1 MFRRSSGFRAALGI
15 VFVIFLSTSL
25 FADTIRLKDGSLI
38 KGTIVSF
45 ADGRFVV
52 VIGDGARR
60 RELSLAADEIASI
73 EFDPQS
79 TFGNRSASNGQSG
92 AILPVSTKTPPQ
104 VVVSDR
110 TSQQAQGSTPP
121 RIANETATNRSQD
134 PDNETAA
141 NSSQRSTPPVA
152 EPSPQPATP
161 PSIADSSAVKPIS
174 LSLKVLAD
182 NTANGWTNSG
192 FVVKRG
198 QRIRVSGSGSVS
210 LGHGNSSTP
219 SGLPD
224 LEDDQKLLKAVPTGA
239 LIAVIGDD
247 NNDFIYIGAS
257 REFTAARDGAL
268 YLGVNEG
275 NLTDNKGSY
284 DVKIEILPDR

>member
-104 VVVSDR
+104 G
-110 TSQQAQGSTPP
+110 A
-121 RIANETATNRSQD
+121 
-134 PDNETAA
+134 
-141 NSSQRSTPPVA
+141 
-152 EPSPQPATP
+152 
-161 PSIADSSAVKPIS
+161 S
-174 LSLKVLAD
+174 LSPKPTWSSMPMVHSLTIVAWE
-182 NTANGWTNSG
+182 AA
-192 FVVKRG
+192 
-198 QRIRVSGSGSVS
+198 SVRRS
-210 LGHGNSSTP
+210 AP
-219 SGLPD
+219 
-224 LEDDQKLLKAVPTGA
+224 Q
-239 LIAVIGDD
+239 
-247 NNDFIYIGAS
+247 
-257 REFTAARDGAL
+257 
-268 YLGVNEG
+268 
-275 NLTDNKGSY
+275 
-284 DVKIEILPDR
+284 

>member
-1 MFRRSSGFRAALGI
+1 MFRSFGIRAAVGI
-15 VFVIFLSTSL
+15 AFVLCLSTAL

-45 ADGRFVV
+45 AGGRFVI

-60 RELSLAADEIASI
+60 RELSLDAAEIASI
-73 EFDPQS
+73 EFDPHS
-79 TFGNRSASNGQSG
+79 ALANRSASSDRQSG
-92 AILPVSTKTPPQ
+92 AIVPVSTKNPPQ
-104 VVVSDR
+104 VV
-110 TSQQAQGSTPP
+110 TSERNPP
-121 RIANETATNRSQD
+121 MIANEVPSDTQQGPTNPS
-134 PDNETAA
+134 AG
-141 NSSQRSTPPVA
+141 NSTPRSTQPVA
-152 EPSPQPATP
+152 RPSPELATP
-161 PSIADSSAVKPIS
+161 PSISEMGAAKPIS

-182 NTANGWTNSG
+182 STSNGWTNSG

-198 QRIRVSGSGSVS
+198 QRIRISGDGSVS
-210 LGHGNSSTP
+210 LGHGNTSTP

-224 LEDDQKLLKAVPTGA
+224 LDDNQKLLKAVPTGA

-247 NNDFIYIGAS
+247 NNDFIYVGES

-275 NLTDNKGSY
+275 DLTDNKGSY
-284 DVKIEILPDR
+284 DVKIEILTDK

>member
-1 MFRRSSGFRAALGI
+1 MFRRSSGFRAVLSILFALC
-15 VFVIFLSTSL
+15 LSASL

-45 ADGRFVV
+45 TDGRFVV
-52 VIGDGARR
+52 VVGEGARR

-73 EFDPQS
+73 EFDPHSALANQ
-79 TFGNRSASNGQSG
+79 SASNRQTG
-92 AILPVSTKTPPQ
+92 AIVPVSTKNPPQ
-104 VVVSDR
+104 VVLTDKSTQIQKSIPPKISNGPASVS
-110 TSQQAQGSTPP
+110 QPKSTNPS
-121 RIANETATNRSQD
+121 ETAR
-134 PDNETAA
+134 
-141 NSSQRSTPPVA
+141 SSQPA
-152 EPSPQPATP
+152 AKPSPEPVTP
-161 PSIADSSAVKPIS
+161 PSLGDSSTAKPIS
-174 LSLKVLAD
+174 LTLKVLAD
-182 NTANGWTNSG
+182 NTSNGWTISG

-210 LGHGNSSTP
+210 LGKGNTSTP

-224 LEDDQKLLKAVPTGA
+224 LDDNQKLLKAVPTGA

-247 NNDFIYIGAS
+247 NNDFIYIGES

-275 NLTDNKGSY
+275 DLSDNKGSY
-284 DVKIEILPDR
+284 DVTIEILPDK